1 MPVRFRPRAPL
12 SNSGNFWVFDSIHNF
27 TSETDIIRIDA
38 VGDVDFNANA
48 SASVTSV
55 NLDNVTD
62 FQTLEVSIE
71 AALSSELASSTSNSA
86 QVYDVKISGSGLAA
100 SGIDHLIIVT
110 DSDSTLSSSDLM
122 LDLSAHSSPNVLS
135 ADFDFI
141 A

>member
-1 MPVRFRPRAPL
+1 M
-12 SNSGNFWVFDSIHNF
+12 
-27 TSETDIIRIDA
+27 
-38 VGDVDFNANA
+38 
-48 SASVTSV
+48 
-55 NLDNVTD
+55 DNVTD

-71 AALSSELASSTSNSA
+71 AALSSELASSTSNFA

-122 LDLSAHSSPNVLS
+122 LDLSGHSSPNVLS